1 MSVENM
7 ALSLGQRLKI
17 GAIGNCPSFPRSA
30 WEWNLRPLRGLA
42 PYPPLKILALSL
54 SLLATAPVVRGL
66 SVPLHAA
73 PSEDLQASAKE
84 PVYKTD
90 IRPIFER
97 NCLRCHDTK
106 VKKGE
111 LDLSTLEGVLAGGE
125 SGPVVVP
132 EQPAASKLYDMVEN
146 GEMPL
151 DRKTQVSAA
160 ERETIGR
167 WIERLSASE
176 NVSRPAAQ
184 WNQHD
189 IIPIL
194 LRHCTIC
201 HNHRRHEGDL
211 DLTTKASMLKGGKS
225 GPALLPG
232 EPEKSRILQRILAK
246 EMPPL
251 GVFDAGVTRPPEP
264 DVEKLKQWIAQGAP
278 EKEIRPDVAETGPD
292 PLVSDQDRQFWAFQ
306 PPRPVEVPAVR
317 HDDRIRNPIDAFIL
331 QKLEAKG
338 LTLSPEA
345 DRLTLIRRAY
355 IDLMGLPPTPE
366 DARAFA
372 SNQDPQA
379 YEKII
384 DGLLASPR
392 YGERWGRYWL
402 DLAGYA
408 DTESRDADRDH
419 AWLYR
424 DYVIRAFNADKPYD
438 RFLLEQIAGD
448 EFADHAQAPVMTQ
461 ELMDNLVATG
471 FLRLTPDP
479 TSQGES
485 GLIQDRISVISDE
498 LQVFSSGVLG
508 LTIQCA
514 QCHDH
519 KLEPIPQRDYY
530 RLRAV
535 FKGALDE
542 YNWLIPDDG
551 IKDKPARL
559 LPYVAPP
566 QDPAE
571 LAAQQRIATK
581 TNTELSAEIN
591 RLRAALKEMEKPL
604 EKEIIEERLAKQ
616 PEELRDDLR
625 LMLAT
630 PPDKR
635 NERLKELAVK
645 YEFYVNIDPNDRDN
659 LLKDTYPEY
668 RKVAEETEKKL
679 LWLRSRLIHQ
689 PRLVRALWDRGDASP
704 TYIYKRGD
712 FQNAGR
718 LVGAGVP
725 SVLTD
730 GKTPFEVAPPWP
742 GAEKTGA
749 RLALARWLVRP
760 ENPLTARVWV
770 NRLWQHHFGRG
781 IVATVE
787 NLGRSGA
794 PPTHP
799 ELLDWLALEL
809 VERGWS
815 SKAIHR
821 LVMTSNTYRQSSR
834 VTPESEKLDSTNVLL
849 SRMPLARVDAEAL
862 RDSILFIAG
871 RLDETPYGPPELLF
885 VRHDGMVMTPDF
897 SGRQRR
903 SIYLQQRRAT
913 VHTMLDL
920 FDYPQMGP
928 NCSQRG
934 NTAVATQAL
943 FLLND
948 TLIRA
953 LADALARRV
962 SEEAGDDLGEQID
975 TIFWLALSRPPT
987 AEEKS
992 IVSEELREAYDAASS
1007 SPDMR
1012 MRLLARLCHTMINST
1027 AFIYVD

>member
-1 MSVENM
+1 MIRIVLGT
-7 ALSLGQRLKI
+7 ALVVSGL
-17 GAIGNCPSFPRSA
+17 AIAVQADPSEAPRS
-30 WEWNLRPLRGLA
+30 
-42 PYPPLKILALSL
+42 
-54 SLLATAPVVRGL
+54 
-66 SVPLHAA
+66 
-73 PSEDLQASAKE
+73 SAQE
-84 PVYKTD
+84 PAFKTD
-90 IRPIFER
+90 ILPIFER

-106 VKKGE
+106 AKKGG
-111 LDLSTLEGVLAGGE
+111 LDLSTPEGVLAGGE
-125 SGPVVVP
+125 SGLAVVP
-132 EQPAASKLYDMVEN
+132 KQPTASKLYDMVDN

-160 ERETIGR
+160 ELETLR
-167 WIERLSASE
+167 LWIERLGASE
-176 NVSRPAAQ
+176 NVGRPAAQ
-184 WNQHD
+184 LNQHD

-201 HNHRRHEGDL
+201 HNHRRQEGDL
-211 DLTTKASMLKGGKS
+211 DLTSRASMLRGGKS
-225 GPALLPG
+225 GPALVPG
-232 EPEKSRILQRILAK
+232 EPAESLVLLRILAK
-246 EMPPL
+246 QMPPL
-251 GVFDAGVTRPPEP
+251 GVFDAGVTRPPDP
-264 DVEKLKQWIAQGAP
+264 DIEKLKQWIVQGAP
-278 EKEIRPDVAETGPD
+278 EKEVRPDVAATEPD
-292 PLVSDQDRQFWAFQ
+292 PLVNNQDRQFWAFQ
-306 PPRPVEVPAVR
+306 PPQPVAVPAVR
-317 HDDRIRNPIDAFIL
+317 NKDRVRNPIDAFIL
-331 QKLEAKG
+331 NKLEARG

-355 IDLMGLPPTPE
+355 FDLTGLPPTPE
-366 DARAFA
+366 EARAFA
-372 SNQDPQA
+372 SDPDPLA
-379 YEKII
+379 YEQLI
-384 DGLLASPR
+384 DRLLASPR

-408 DTESRDADRDH
+408 DTESRDADREH

-448 EFADHAQAPVMTQ
+448 ELADKAQVSTQ

-498 LQVFSSGVLG
+498 LQVFSSGILG

-542 YNWLIPDDG
+542 YNWMIPNDG
-551 IKDKPARL
+551 VKDKPARL
-559 LPYVAPP
+559 LPYIAPP
-566 QDPAE
+566 QDPVA
-571 LAAQQRIATK
+571 LADQQRISQK

-591 RLRAALKEMEKPL
+591 RLNTALTDMARPL
-604 EKEIIEERLAKQ
+604 EKEIVERNLARQ
-616 PEELRDDLR
+616 PQELRDDLR

-630 PPDKR
+630 PPEKR
-635 NERLKELAVK
+635 DERLKELAEK
-645 YEFYVNIDPNDRDN
+645 YEFYVGIDKYDRDN

-668 RKVAEETEKKL
+668 RQAADETEKKQM
-679 LWLRSRLIHQ
+679 WLRSRLIHQ
-689 PRLVRALWDRGDASP
+689 PRVVRALWDRGDPSP

-718 LVGAGVP
+718 LVGPGVP

-730 GKTPFEVAPPWP
+730 GKTPFVVTPPWP
-742 GAEKTGA
+742 GAQKTGA
-749 RLALARWLVRP
+749 RLALGRWLVRP

-770 NRLWQHHFGRG
+770 NRLWQHHFGSG

-787 NLGRSGA
+787 NFGRSGA
-794 PPTHP
+794 LPTHP
-799 ELLDWLALEL
+799 ELLDWLALQL
-809 VERGWS
+809 VEQGWS

-821 LVMTSNTYRQSSR
+821 LAMTSSTYRQSSR
-834 VTPESEKLDSTNVLL
+834 VTPEREKRDPGNVLL
-849 SRMPLARVDAEAL
+849 SRMPLTRVDAEAL

-871 RLDETPYGPPELLF
+871 RLDETRYGGPPDLLF
-885 VRHDGMVMTPDF
+885 VRHDGMVMTPDI
-897 SGRQRR
+897 SASERR

-943 FLLND
+943 FLLNN
-948 TLIRA
+948 TLIRT
-953 LADALARRV
+953 LADALAERV
-962 SEEAGDDLGEQID
+962 SEEEGDQLADQID
-975 TIFWLALSRPPT
+975 RIYWLALSRPPT
-987 AEEKS
+987 VEEKS
-992 IVSEELREAYDAASS
+992 IILEELEKASAAGSGRS
-1007 SPDMR
+1007 DSKRPDSKR
-1012 MRLLARLCHTMINST
+1012 RLLAQLCHAIFNST